1 MEPRRSISNSNVKR
15 FCGDNTAGEALWE
28 HSSMLYIKILLFKLK
43 NLLSLLDES
52 VFVKLL
58 VLLDY
63 LKSYMAVPKKRQSRQ
78 KKNSRRATWI
88 RKANKQA
95 TRAFSLANSVLKG
108 KSTVYLCF

>member
-1 MEPRRSISNSNVKR
+1 
-15 FCGDNTAGEALWE
+15 
-28 HSSMLYIKILLFKLK
+28 MLYIKSLLFKLQ

-63 LKSYMAVPKKRQSRQ
+63 LKYYMAVPKKRQSRQ

-108 KSTVYLCF
+108 KSTSFIYAFDTEESDDAEE